1 MFLFGVYLCFMV
13 RKVLVFFNESKYI
26 MWFIYNVII
35 LSIFILI
42 IVWVLILYF
51 MIEDLFINFLY
62 LVFFL

>member
-51 MIEDLFINFLY
+51 MI
-62 LVFFL
+62 